1 MAGAEMSGSDLRN
14 ISFNKAKHILNSIRQ
29 NTWDEISK
37 AGFLSPRTYY
47 RYKKFFKAFGIGEV
61 ASDKQIAV
69 GSNGFQEYYDEINRN
84 NHTISTKGLFQAPF

>member
-1 MAGAEMSGSDLRN
+1 MSGSDLRN